1 MHIPCY
7 ERRISVNPHI
17 RKACRQDICRLAEI
31 EIFNYRLNFYP
42 IFRSDFYYFEELQ
55 VSHFMERYEK
65 DPALLDSIYVYDDGV
80 VKAMVSVKEQTI
92 SKLFV
97 EPVLHSQGI
106 GSQLLRHVLEH
117 TDASQLWVLEKNLRA
132 IAFYEGH
139 GFRLT
144 EEKIFEDGTTEYLI
158 KMIR

>member
-80 VKAMVSVKEQTI
+80 IKAMVSVKEQTI

-144 EEKIFEDGTTEYLI
+144 EEKVFEDGTTEYLI

>member
-1 MHIPCY
+1 M
-7 ERRISVNPHI
+7 NPHI

-42 IFRSDFYYFEELQ
+42 IFRNDFYYFDELQ

-80 VKAMVSVKEQTI
+80 VKAMVSVNEQTI

-106 GSQLLRHVLEH
+106 GSQLLRHVLEQ
-117 TDASQLWVLEKNLRA
+117 TDASQLWVLEKNSRA

-144 EEKIFEDGTTEYLI
+144 EEKVFEDGTTEYLI

>member
-1 MHIPCY
+1 M
-7 ERRISVNPHI
+7 NPHI

-42 IFRSDFYYFEELQ
+42 IFRSDFYYFDELQ

-80 VKAMVSVKEQTI
+80 VKAMVSVNEQTI

-106 GSQLLRHVLEH
+106 GSQLLRHVLEQ
-117 TDASQLWVLEKNLRA
+117 TDASQLWVLEKNSRA

-144 EEKIFEDGTTEYLI
+144 EEKVFEDGTTEYLI

>member
-1 MHIPCY
+1 M
-7 ERRISVNPHI
+7 NPHI

-80 VKAMVSVKEQTI
+80 IKAMVSVNEQTI

-106 GSQLLRHVLEH
+106 GSQLLRHVLEQ
-117 TDASQLWVLEKNLRA
+117 TDASQLWVLEKNSRA

-144 EEKIFEDGTTEYLI
+144 EEKVFEDGTTEYLI

>member
-132 IAFYEGH
+132 ISFYEGH

-144 EEKIFEDGTTEYLI
+144 EEKVFEDGTTEYLI

>member
-1 MHIPCY
+1 M
-7 ERRISVNPHI
+7 NPHI

-55 VSHFMERYEK
+55 VSHFMEHYEK
-65 DPALLDSIYVYDDGV
+65 DPTLLDSIYVYDDGV
-80 VKAMVSVKEQTI
+80 VKAMVNVNEQTI

-106 GSQLLRHVLEH
+106 GSQLLRHVLEQ

-139 GFRLT
+139 GFHLT
-144 EEKIFEDGTTEYLI
+144 EEKVFEDGTTEYLI

>member
-1 MHIPCY
+1 M
-7 ERRISVNPHI
+7 NPHI

-42 IFRSDFYYFEELQ
+42 IFRRDFYYFEELQ

-80 VKAMVSVKEQTI
+80 IKAMVSVKEQTI

-106 GSQLLRHVLEH
+106 GSQLLRHVLEQ
-117 TDASQLWVLEKNLRA
+117 TDASQLWVLEKNPRA

-144 EEKIFEDGTTEYLI
+144 EEKVFEDGTTEYLI